1 MRIPK
6 AMADRRRRNGERL
19 KEMGRGGNKE
29 DGRNQV

>member
-6 AMADRRRRNGERL
+6 AMADRRRNGERL